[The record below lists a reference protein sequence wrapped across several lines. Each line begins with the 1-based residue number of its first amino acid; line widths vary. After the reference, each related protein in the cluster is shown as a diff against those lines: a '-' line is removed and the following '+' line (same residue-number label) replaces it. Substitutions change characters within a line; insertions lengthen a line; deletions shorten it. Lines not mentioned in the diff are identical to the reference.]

1 MKYYS
6 TNRKSDVVS
15 FREAAIE
22 GLAPDG
28 GLYFP
33 ENIPL
38 HDNHFFDELKIKS
51 TAEIAFRI
59 LMPYV
64 GDCMKEVELFDLVE
78 QAFDFSIPLKEVQKD
93 QFVLELF
100 HGNTLAFKDVGARFM
115 SRCLGHFV
123 RDKDRKMTVLV
134 ATSGDTGGAVADGFY
149 GVEGV
154 DVVILFPSG
163 KVSAVQEK
171 QLTAMGGNIHAIE
184 IEGDFDDCQ
193 RLVKQAFSDTSLRK
207 KIFLTSA
214 NSINVARWI
223 PQQLFYFMLWKQWPN
238 EAELP
243 VVAVPSG
250 NFGNICAGLLAKKSG
265 LPIKKFIAACNQND
279 VVPRFLE
286 NGQYETKNTIHTI
299 SNAMDVG
306 SPSNFVRMMELY
318 NNDLVALKNDLVAYR
333 YTDVQTEKKML
344 DTYSAFNYLLDPHG
358 AVGLLALQTYQHH
371 QSKAPGV
378 FAATAHPIKFFDTVE
393 RVVGFKPDLPVSI
406 SKLMQ
411 KDSLSLRMPAD
422 YSLFK
427 DYLSQKKFMSIEG

>member
-6 TNRKSDVVS
+6 TNRKSELVS
-15 FREAAIE
+15 FRDAAIE

-33 ENIPL
+33 DTIPTF
-38 HDNHFFDELKIKS
+38 DKHFFGELKTKS
-51 TAEIAFRI
+51 LEEIAYRI

-64 GDCMKEVELFDLVE
+64 GECMKEDELFDLVE
-78 QAFDFSIPLKEVQKD
+78 QAFDFPIPLKEVQKD

-115 SRCLGHFV
+115 SRCLGRFV
-123 RDKDRKMTVLV
+123 KDQDRKMTVLV

-149 GVEGV
+149 GIEGV

-171 QLTAMGGNIHAIE
+171 QLTAMGGNIHALE

-193 RLVKQAFSDTSLRK
+193 RLVKQAFSDTELRK

-223 PQQLFYFMLWKQWPN
+223 PQQLFFFMLWKQWPN
-238 EAELP
+238 DIEPP
-243 VVAVPSG
+243 VVSVPSG

-286 NGQYETKNTIHTI
+286 NGKYETKSTIHTI

-306 SPSNFVRMMELY
+306 SPSNFVRIMELY
-318 NNDLVALKNDLVAYR
+318 DKDLEALKNDLAAYR
-333 YTDVQTEKKML
+333 YTDVQTERIML
-344 DTYSAFNYLLDPHG
+344 DTYAECHYLLDPHG
-358 AVGLLALQTYQHH
+358 AVGLLALQEFQEHH
-371 QSKAPGV
+371 SKAPGI
-378 FAATAHPIKFFDTVE
+378 FAATAHPIKFFDTVQ
-393 RVVGFKPDLPVSI
+393 RVVDFKLELPVSI

-422 YSLFK
+422 YSVFK
-427 DYLSQKKFMSIEG
+427 DYCFQGP

>member
-6 TNRKSDVVS
+6 TNRKSNPVS
-15 FREAAIE
+15 FRDAAIE

-33 ENIPL
+33 DQIPTL
-38 HDNHFFDELKIKS
+38 DNHFLDELKTKS
-51 TAEIAFRI
+51 MDEIAYRI
-59 LMPYV
+59 LLPYV
-64 GDCMKEVELFDLVE
+64 GECMKEDELFGLVE
-78 QAFDFSIPLKEVQKD
+78 QAFDFPIPLKEVQKD

-115 SRCLGHFV
+115 SRCFGHFV
-123 RDKDRKMTVLV
+123 KNQDRKMTVLV

-163 KVSAVQEK
+163 KVSVVQEK
-171 QLTAMGGNIHAIE
+171 QLTAIGGNIYPLE

-193 RLVKQAFSDTSLRK
+193 RLVKQAFSDTELRK

-238 EAELP
+238 DIEPP
-243 VVAVPSG
+243 VVSVPSG

-286 NGQYETKNTIHTI
+286 NGKYETKSTIHTI

-306 SPSNFVRMMELY
+306 SPSNFVRIMELY
-318 NNDLVALKNDLVAYR
+318 DRDLEALKNDLVAYR
-333 YTDVQTEKKML
+333 YTDVQTEMKML
-344 DTYSAFNYLLDPHG
+344 DTYAECHYLLDPHG
-358 AVGLLALQTYQHH
+358 AVGLLALQEFQEHH
-371 QSKAPGV
+371 SKAPGV
-378 FAATAHPIKFFDTVE
+378 FAATAHPIKFFDTVQ
-393 RVVGFKPDLPVSI
+393 RVVDFKQELPVSI

-411 KDSLSLRMPAD
+411 KESFSLRMPAD
-422 YSLFK
+422 YSVFK
-427 DYLSQKKFMSIEG
+427 DYCFQNP

>member
-6 TNRKSDVVS
+6 TNGNSALVNFK
-15 FREAAIE
+15 EATIA

-28 GLYFP
+28 GLFFP
-33 ENIPL
+33 EHIPTF
-38 HDNHFFDELKIKS
+38 DKEFFSKIENMS
-51 TAEIAFRI
+51 IAEIAYAI
-59 LMPYV
+59 MQPYV
-64 GDCMKEVELFDLVE
+64 GDCLNEESLFDLVRE
-78 QAFDFSIPLKEVQKD
+78 AFDFPIPLKQINAN
-93 QFVLELF
+93 QYVLELF

-123 RDKDRKMTVLV
+123 KDDHRRMTVLV

-193 RLVKQAFSDTSLRK
+193 RLVKQAFSDTDLRNH
-207 KIFLTSA
+207 IFLTSA

-223 PQQLFYFMLWKQWPN
+223 PQQLFYFLAYQQWPK
-238 EAELP
+238 ELADP
-243 VVAVPSG
+243 VVSVPSG

-265 LPIKKFIAACNQND
+265 LPIKKFIAACNEND

-286 NGQYETKNTIHTI
+286 HGKFEIKNTVHTI

-306 SPSNFVRMMELY
+306 SPSNFVRIMELY
-318 NNDLVALKNDLVAYR
+318 GKDLEALKKDLVAFRFNDEETR
-333 YTDVQTEKKML
+333 KIML
-344 DTYSAFNYLLDPHG
+344 DSQKECDYILDPHG
-358 AVGLLALQTYQHH
+358 AVGLLALQKYQ
-371 QSKAPGV
+371 QQIMNVPCI
-378 FAATAHPIKFFDTVE
+378 FAATAHPVKFYD
-393 RVVGFKPDLPVSI
+393 VVKDVIGLQPDMPSSI
-406 SKLMQ
+406 SSLME
-411 KDSLSLRMPAD
+411 KESISVKMSPV
-422 YSLFK
+422 
-427 DYLSQKKFMSIEG
+427 YLDVRSYLMDNIRNNKN